1 MNYGKLDKEIGTL
14 KLVPVIKLEKSEYAL
29 PLVDAL
35 RDGGLPVA
43 EITFRTASAAKSIE
57 LVRNKRPE
65 ILVVAGTVLTVDQ
78 VKQAVDSGAMFLVSP
93 GFNTKVVD
101 FCVSHNLPIFPG
113 VTTPTEVELGREFG
127 LKTLKFFPAEAS
139 GGIEKLKAMGAVY
152 DIQFL
157 PTGGISEHNL
167 LSYLKLSNVLACGGS
182 WMVQSNL
189 IAAEKFNEI
198 KTIVERAV
206 ALVRS
211 V

>member
-65 ILVVAGTVLTVDQ
+65 ILVGAGTVLTVDQ

-157 PTGGISEHNL
+157 PTGGISENNL